1 MTSEVPHNSIIV
13 ILLIITIIEYFL
25 LSHSLFYIFRSCQQ
39 FCMGYN
45 IPIFFIG
52 SLKLIEL
59 SILKMAKSELESI
72 FLQIYILRLPSYDE
86 AKKKIEVKLITRAI
100 EGYLIRKK
108 EICDGL

>member
-72 FLQIYILRLPSYDE
+72 FLQIYILRFPSYDE
-86 AKKKIEVKLITRAI
+86 AKKKNRSKT
-100 EGYLIRKK
+100 YN
-108 EICDGL
+108 